1 MRETGILMPVFSL
14 PSATGAGDLG
24 KAAYTWV
31 DLLVKSHVDI
41 WQILPLNPV
50 GYGNSPYQPYS
61 SFAGDDLYLSLE
73 RFYELGLIKALPP
86 SFMEH
91 AQKVD
96 YEQVRAFREPYL
108 REAFENFRE
117 DKDYLDFIQQ
127 PWVYLYGVFRA
138 LKAKNDNRCWNEWPE
153 ADKNWPIHRTPLDG
167 DIEKEV
173 RYHMFLQ
180 YMFYIQWKSLKTYA
194 NDKGIRIMGDIP
206 FYVGIDSLD
215 VWADR
220 DSFLLDEN
228 GFPVFIAGVPPDYFS
243 ATGQRWGNPIYDW
256 DHLKAEGYK
265 FWTNRIGYNQQMFD
279 IIRIDHFRAFD
290 TFWKIPAQCPT
301 AVEGEWIEAPGYEV
315 LDTIIREIPDV
326 HLVAEDLGML
336 RPQVHTLK
344 NHYHLKGMKI
354 LVFSLDASGKYVSD
368 IEPENENMIIYT
380 GTHDNDTVMEWYH
393 KQSRAAQRKVR
404 RFLKSKGIK
413 EGSTAHRLMAY
424 VLKSTPDIAVISM
437 PDVLGLGKDGHINTP
452 GTVGSPNWEWHMP
465 DFKEAQRQ
473 LPVLRRLIAKYR

>member
-73 RFYELGLIKALPP
+73 RFYELGLIKELPP

-228 GFPVFIAGVPPDYFS
+228 
-243 ATGQRWGNPIYDW
+243 
-256 DHLKAEGYK
+256 
-265 FWTNRIGYNQQMFD
+265 
-279 IIRIDHFRAFD
+279 
-290 TFWKIPAQCPT
+290 
-301 AVEGEWIEAPGYEV
+301 
-315 LDTIIREIPDV
+315 
-326 HLVAEDLGML
+326 
-336 RPQVHTLK
+336 
-344 NHYHLKGMKI
+344 
-354 LVFSLDASGKYVSD
+354 
-368 IEPENENMIIYT
+368 
-380 GTHDNDTVMEWYH
+380 
-393 KQSRAAQRKVR
+393 
-404 RFLKSKGIK
+404 
-413 EGSTAHRLMAY
+413 
-424 VLKSTPDIAVISM
+424 
-437 PDVLGLGKDGHINTP
+437 
-452 GTVGSPNWEWHMP
+452 
-465 DFKEAQRQ
+465 
-473 LPVLRRLIAKYR
+473 